1 MNSNVIWILQDVHD
15 RVPNTT
21 QVPPSIILFLFTEL
35 NENKMILGGSIRV
48 IFSSADCEVDNHVI
62 LLQHYNFFLRKIFL
76 GYQFLFLKFETTSTN
91 FAQKKITNLVLQ

>member
-1 MNSNVIWILQDVHD
+1 LNSNVIWILQDVHD

-21 QVPPSIILFLFTEL
+21 QVSPSIILSLLFTEL
-35 NENKMILGGSIRV
+35 NEDKMILGGSIRV

-76 GYQFLFLKFETTSTN
+76 GYQFLFLKFETVPR
-91 FAQKKITNLVLQ
+91 QILLKKKLQI